1 MPLLGK
7 AAQTLKSA
15 GRALV
20 QSEQFSLHKE
30 QAVGF
35 PIGAVGR
42 LISGGQHGRQAT
54 PGIFRLFPAPRRS
67 KASDLLKILG
77 QELPELY
84 ELPHNLP
91 HGMFTQLM
99 ELSDRGGSPA
109 LRTRA
114 DKYRAL
120 AERA

>member
-1 MPLLGK
+1 MLSVSRLARRGLIFGSPTWQASDTRDQSSDYFPHQD
-7 AAQTLKSA
+7 AA
-15 GRALV
+15 R
-20 QSEQFSLHKE
+20 
-30 QAVGF
+30 
-35 PIGAVGR
+35 P
-42 LISGGQHGRQAT
+42 
-54 PGIFRLFPAPRRS
+54 
-67 KASDLLKILG
+67 SDLLKILG
-77 QELPELY
+77 QELPEHY